1 MTVNI
6 NTQRVA
12 SVARQILAIAAITFG
27 VLTQSDSSLHL
38 PVLIS
43 SILTVAGSV
52 IIAIEHYVGDP
63 STGTPAV
70 TPPQAV
76 PSLPPTNPPASVG

>member
-1 MTVNI
+1 MNVTI
-6 NTQRVA
+6 NTQRLA
-12 SVARQILAIAAITFG
+12 AVARQVLALAAITFG
-27 VLTQSDSSLHL
+27 VLTQSDTALHL
-38 PVLIS
+38 PLAIS
-43 SILTVAGSV
+43 SVLAIAGSV

-76 PSLPPTNPPASVG
+76 PSLPTNPPASVG